1 MAGYSKLFGSI
12 TTSTIWCEDHATRI
26 VWISMLASCDANGVV
41 EGSIPG
47 FAGVARVTIPEM
59 EHALEILRRPDP
71 YSRTQAHEGRRIEDV
86 TGGWKI
92 LNYADYRNRGQSQ
105 EGSRAPYMRTR
116 RASKKL
122 EGGNDV

>member
-12 TTSTIWCEDHATRI
+12 VTSTIWCEDNATRI
-26 VWISMLASCDANGVV
+26 VWITMLATCDADGIV

-47 FAGVARVTIPEM
+47 FAGVARVSIEEM
-59 EHALEILRRPDP
+59 QRALEVLKRPDP
-71 YSRTQAHEGRRIEDV
+71 FSRTQEHEGRRIEDV
-86 TGGWKI
+86 PGGWRI
-92 LNYADYRNRGQSQ
+92 LNYRDYRNRSQNQ

-116 RASKKL
+116 RSQKK